1 MLTGLKNFDPLSFLG
16 IDKATYPPEDAEY
29 LHNIL
34 MNQMGSYV
42 LLKLSQKMPEEQF
55 KEIIS
60 EHEGKSILDKLSA
73 VMPNWESQIEKGLE
87 DFKTEYDK
95 QEN

>member
-1 MLTGLKNFDPLSFLG
+1 MLSSLKNFDPLIFLD
-16 IDKATYPPEDAEY
+16 IDKSNYPSEDAEY
-29 LHNIL
+29 LRDIL

-60 EHEGKSILDKLSA
+60 ELEGKSILDKLSA